1 MNKQEATQFIQQV
14 FQSPFDEQ
22 RFGRFAA
29 ELLNEIEPKPFN
41 YSGTLIKDAYKH
53 YVQQYKRIGTYT
65 DPDGDEVD
73 ILIVHLKQGTTLE
86 RARTMQRN
94 FIAHYL
100 RDRGDRD
107 AALVAYYSDD
117 EPDWRFS
124 LVRMAYKRVQDEAS
138 GKIKVVEELTPARR
152 YSFLVGETEPSHTA
166 QQQFIT
172 LLTEERSNPTLDD
185 LEAAFN
191 IETVTKEFF
200 EKYKGLFLRLYE
212 ALDGLVR
219 TNPTVRAEFTSKAL
233 DTRHFAKKLLGQI
246 VFLYFLQKKGWLG
259 VQPGAAWGS
268 GPKDFLRR
276 PFDGQWGAYT
286 NFFNERLEPLFYAA
300 LARQRPD
307 NHYAPL
313 GCQIPFL
320 NGGLFEP
327 LQDYDWQGVDIL
339 LDNELFA
346 AIFDTFDLYN
356 FTVRENEPLE
366 KEVAVDPEMLGKVFE
381 NLLEVTDR
389 KSKGAFYTP
398 REIVQYM
405 CQESLINYLDTALN
419 RQEVPVVA
427 EAPTQATLFGDT
439 PPRQAT
445 LTAWERRE
453 RVPRE
458 ELAKLIRKGEQVKE
472 FEAAKESGTKA
483 YTYQLAEALRR
494 HAGLLDEALANIKIC
509 DPAIGSGAFP
519 VGMMQEIV
527 RAREVL
533 TVYVGDDTRSRVSL
547 RNAVSDAT
555 TAYTTNRSAYAFKRH
570 AIQES
575 IYGVDID
582 PGAVDIA
589 KLRLWLS
596 LVVDEEDYRTIKP
609 LPNLDYKIV
618 CGNSLLRTE
627 KTLFNNHLLHT
638 LQERQA
644 DYFVET
650 DPTQKHAQQTEIAD
664 LITQITGGTFDFE
677 IYFSKIFEQHGGFD
691 VVIGNPPYVRQE
703 LFTAQKPQ
711 LKAAFPKVFA
721 GTADLLV
728 YFYAKGIELLRPHG
742 TLALITSNKFMRA
755 GYGEKL
761 RTHLT
766 SATTLHTVIDFGDL
780 PVFDA
785 TAYPCIVLVQKQ
797 EPREGQTFQALNV
810 NEMGVLAGL
819 PQEID
824 AMAWAL
830 PQVVLSPKGWSLE
843 HPEILA
849 LLNKLRKVGQPLGEY
864 VKNRFYSGI
873 KTGLNQAFVIDKCT
887 KEELLGQNRELQQFI
902 KPWLQGRDLKRWSVD
917 WSGNYIIY
925 IPWTFPIE
933 QFPEIE
939 QHFQKY
945 KKALT
950 KRPEVQEG
958 RHPWYSMSRYAADYI
973 NEFANPKIVY
983 PDIAK
988 KPEFAYDTSGAL
1000 GGNTMYIIPTSE
1012 MHLLPILNSPLI
1024 DFFYNQ
1030 ISSTIRGDYLRFI
1043 AQYMSQLP
1051 IPTHVDSHIKNLLEK
1066 KARELLDLK
1075 GKGSQV
1081 GKLEKQINQLVY
1093 QLYDLTNAEIG
1104 LVEAQVSR

>member
-14 FQSPFDEQ
+14 FQSPFNEQ

-29 ELLNEIEPKPFN
+29 ELLNEIEAKPFS
-41 YSGTLIKDAYKH
+41 YSGPYIKDAYKQ

-65 DPDGDEVD
+65 DPSGDEVD

-124 LVRMAYKRVQDEAS
+124 LVRMAYQRVQDEAS

-191 IETVTKEFF
+191 LETVTKEFF

-212 ALDGLVR
+212 ALDGLAR
-219 TNPTVRAEFTSKAL
+219 INPTVRAEFTTKAL

-276 PFDGQWGAYT
+276 LFDGQWGGYT

-327 LQDYDWQGVDIL
+327 LQGYDWQGVDIL

-439 PPRQAT
+439 PPHQAT
-445 LTAWERRE
+445 LTTWARRE

-494 HAGLLDEALANIKIC
+494 HAGLLDEALASIKIC

-533 TVYVGDDTRSRVSL
+533 TSYLGDNTL
-547 RNAVSDAT
+547 RT
-555 TAYTTNRSAYAFKRH
+555 AYAFKRH

-618 CGNSLLRTE
+618 RGNSLLGYPFKSRNTQEIERWKREYFDVTNPSQKRILRE
-627 KTLFNNHLLHT
+627 KID
-638 LQERQA
+638 ERINGIYVNSA
-644 DYFVET
+644 KALGYKVN
-650 DPTQKHAQQTEIAD
+650 
-664 LITQITGGTFDFE
+664 FDFQ
-677 IYFSKIFEQHGGFD
+677 INFSEVFDQKGGFD
-691 VVIGNPPYVRQE
+691 IAIGNPPYVRADGDE
-703 LFTAQKPQ
+703 AYLAMRRAIESSGEYDTLWEKWD
-711 LKAAFPKVFA
+711 LYVAFIE
-721 GTADLLV
+721 
-728 YFYAKGIELLRPHG
+728 KGYKLLRPQG
-742 TLALITSNKFMRA
+742 TTTMIVSDAYCHAKYAIKSQKWFLKNSLIERLDFLSKIKIFDAEVHNVIYFFKKADGQQNIPLRCVHYPKFGDILQLPSDRQSNLNYRVFFPEEKTVQQFTVETIPLERICYISKGMAVHAHEDRAPGAFKLGDLVADSMDDIHSKPFVEGKHLARWMPLTHKWLEWDTQRA
-755 GYGEKL
+755 PALFSRPTFPEMYSVYEKL
-761 RTHLT
+761 ISIDMAAGTEQLCVTYDNRQLIHNH
-766 SATTLHTVIDFGDL
+766 SAWSFLPWHTL
-780 PVFDA
+780 
-785 TAYPCIVLVQKQ
+785 
-797 EPREGQTFQALNV
+797 
-810 NEMGVLAGL
+810 
-819 PQEID
+819 
-824 AMAWAL
+824 
-830 PQVVLSPKGWSLE
+830 
-843 HPEILA
+843 
-849 LLNKLRKVGQPLGEY
+849 
-864 VKNRFYSGI
+864 SGI
-873 KTGLNQAFVIDKCT
+873 YNSSIKKTA
-887 KEELLGQNRELQQFI
+887 
-902 KPWLQGRDLKRWSVD
+902 
-917 WSGNYIIY
+917 
-925 IPWTFPIE
+925 
-933 QFPEIE
+933 
-939 QHFQKY
+939 
-945 KKALT
+945 
-950 KRPEVQEG
+950 
-958 RHPWYSMSRYAADYI
+958 RYAYEKSTNPNLPKREMLEEISKQFLVKYLLAVMNSTIAREYLR
-973 NEFANPKIVY
+973 ANRRSNLHLY
-983 PDIAK
+983 PDDWK
-988 KPEFAYDTSGAL
+988 K
-1000 GGNTMYIIPTSE
+1000 
-1012 MHLLPILNSPLI
+1012 
-1024 DFFYNQ
+1024 
-1030 ISSTIRGDYLRFI
+1030 
-1043 AQYMSQLP
+1043 LP
-1051 IPTHVDSHIKNLLEK
+1051 IPDVSLEQQQPIVEIVDRILDMKSANLKADISTLEEK
-1066 KARELLDLK
+1066 LD
-1075 GKGSQV
+1075 
-1081 GKLEKQINQLVY
+1081 NLVA
-1093 QLYDLTNAEIG
+1093 QLYG
-1104 LVEAQVSR
+1104 VELD

>member
-29 ELLNEIEPKPFN
+29 ELLNEIEAKPFN
-41 YSGTLIKDAYKH
+41 YSGPYIKDAYKH

-65 DPDGDEVD
+65 DPSGDEVD

-124 LVRMAYKRVQDEAS
+124 LVRMAYQRVQDEAS

-219 TNPTVRAEFTSKAL
+219 TSPTVRAEFTAKAL

-276 PFDGQWGAYT
+276 LFDGQWGAYT
-286 NFFNERLEPLFYAA
+286 NFFNERLEPLFYEA

-307 NHYAPL
+307 NRYAPL

-327 LQDYDWQGVDIL
+327 LQGYDWQRVDIL

-346 AIFDTFDLYN
+346 AIFATFDLYN

-419 RQEVPVVA
+419 RQEVPVLA
-427 EAPTQATLFGDT
+427 AAPTQATLFGDA
-439 PPRQAT
+439 PSRQAT

-533 TVYVGDDTRSRVSL
+533 TVYVGDDARNRVSL
-547 RNAVSDAT
+547 RNSVSDAT
-555 TAYTTNRSAYAFKRH
+555 TAYTTDRSAYAFKRH

-627 KTLFNNHLLHT
+627 KTLFNNNLLHT
-638 LQERQA
+638 LQERQSA
-644 DYFVET
+644 YFVEI
-650 DPTQKHAQQTEIAD
+650 DPGAKTRATP
-664 LITQITGGTFDFE
+664 
-677 IYFSKIFEQHGGFD
+677 
-691 VVIGNPPYVRQE
+691 GNR
-703 LFTAQKPQ
+703 
-711 LKAAFPKVFA
+711 
-721 GTADLLV
+721 
-728 YFYAKGIELLRPHG
+728 
-742 TLALITSNKFMRA
+742 
-755 GYGEKL
+755 
-761 RTHLT
+761 
-766 SATTLHTVIDFGDL
+766 
-780 PVFDA
+780 
-785 TAYPCIVLVQKQ
+785 
-797 EPREGQTFQALNV
+797 
-810 NEMGVLAGL
+810 
-819 PQEID
+819 
-824 AMAWAL
+824 
-830 PQVVLSPKGWSLE
+830 
-843 HPEILA
+843 
-849 LLNKLRKVGQPLGEY
+849 
-864 VKNRFYSGI
+864 
-873 KTGLNQAFVIDKCT
+873 
-887 KEELLGQNRELQQFI
+887 
-902 KPWLQGRDLKRWSVD
+902 
-917 WSGNYIIY
+917 
-925 IPWTFPIE
+925 
-933 QFPEIE
+933 
-939 QHFQKY
+939 
-945 KKALT
+945 
-950 KRPEVQEG
+950 
-958 RHPWYSMSRYAADYI
+958 
-973 NEFANPKIVY
+973 
-983 PDIAK
+983 
-988 KPEFAYDTSGAL
+988 
-1000 GGNTMYIIPTSE
+1000 
-1012 MHLLPILNSPLI
+1012 
-1024 DFFYNQ
+1024 
-1030 ISSTIRGDYLRFI
+1030 
-1043 AQYMSQLP
+1043 
-1051 IPTHVDSHIKNLLEK
+1051 HVDRTDYRRRL
-1066 KARELLDLK
+1066 
-1075 GKGSQV
+1075 
-1081 GKLEKQINQLVY
+1081 
-1093 QLYDLTNAEIG
+1093 
-1104 LVEAQVSR
+1104 

>member
-29 ELLNEIEPKPFN
+29 ELLNEIKDKSFIR
-41 YSGTLIKDAYKH
+41 SGQYIKDAFKQ
-53 YVQQYKRIGTYT
+53 YVRSYRRIGIYT
-65 DPDGDEVD
+65 DPNGDEVD
-73 ILIVHLKQGTTLE
+73 VLIVHLRQGTTLE

-100 RDRGDRD
+100 RDGGARD

-191 IETVTKEFF
+191 LETVTKEFF

-219 TNPTVRAEFTSKAL
+219 TNPMVRAEFTAKAL

-276 PFDGQWGAYT
+276 LFDGHWGDYT
-286 NFFNERLEPLFYAA
+286 NFFNERLEPLFYKA

-307 NHYAPL
+307 NLYEPL

-327 LQDYDWQGVDIL
+327 LQGYDWQRVDIL

-346 AIFDTFDLYN
+346 AIFATFDLYN

-419 RQEVPVVA
+419 LQEVPVVA
-427 EAPTQATLFGDT
+427 EAPTQATLFGDA
-439 PPRQAT
+439 PPHQAT
-445 LTAWERRE
+445 LTTWARRE

-472 FEAAKESGTKA
+472 FEAAKERGTKA
-483 YTYQLAEALRR
+483 YPPQLDEKVRR
-494 HAGLLDEALANIKIC
+494 HAGLLDDALASIKIC

-533 TVYVGDDTRSRVSL
+533 TVYLGDDA
-547 RNAVSDAT
+547 RNSVSDVT
-555 TAYTTNRSAYAFKRH
+555 TAYTADRSAYAFKRH

-627 KTLFNNHLLHT
+627 KTLFNNNLLHT
-638 LQERQA
+638 LQERQSA
-644 DYFVET
+644 YFIET
-650 DPTQKHAQQTEIAD
+650 DPAQKHAQHQEID
-664 LITQITGGTFDFE
+664 TLIEQITGGAFDFE
-677 IYFSKIFEQHGGFD
+677 IYFSKIFENQGGFD

-703 LFTAQKPQ
+703 LLTAQKPQ

-797 EPREGQTFQALNV
+797 EPQEEQTFQALNV
-810 NEMGVLAGL
+810 NEMGVLQRL
-819 PQEID
+819 PQEVD
-824 AMAWAL
+824 AMAWTL
-830 PQVVLSPKGWSLE
+830 PQKKFNEDKNGWVLSKPKEG
-843 HPEILA
+843 IL
-849 LLNKLRKVGQPLGEY
+849 NDKLKRKGLPLRVIVKGQ
-864 VKNRFYSGI
+864 FYRGVV
-873 KTGLNQAFVIDKCT
+873 TGADSIFVIDEDT
-887 KEELLGQNRELQQFI
+887 RNNLLELDPRSDEII
-902 KPWLQGRDLKRWSVD
+902 KPWLRGKDVQKWSTNWERLYVIFTRRGISINDYPAITDYLRQHKPRLVPGINGGRKPGSYKWYEIQDSTD
-917 WSGNYIIY
+917 YY
-925 IPWTFPIE
+925 M
-933 QFPEIE
+933 EIE
-939 QHFQKY
+939 K
-945 KKALT
+945 
-950 KRPEVQEG
+950 
-958 RHPWYSMSRYAADYI
+958 
-973 NEFANPKIVY
+973 PKIVY
-983 PDIAK
+983 QKFQVEPKFSIDKGGFFVNSAIWMLVADN
-988 KPEFAYDTSGAL
+988 PAL
-1000 GGNTMYIIPTSE
+1000 VG
-1012 MHLLPILNSPLI
+1012 ILNSKLGWYLIQNHCTRIQNGYQLIWEYFGNIPIVLGDTEERNLLASLVEQMISLRQSNPLI
-1024 DFFYNQ
+1024 DLAEY
-1030 ISSTIRGDYLRFI
+1030 
-1043 AQYMSQLP
+1043 
-1051 IPTHVDSHIKNLLEK
+1051 
-1066 KARELLDLK
+1066 
-1075 GKGSQV
+1075 
-1081 GKLEKQINQLVY
+1081 EKQVNTIVY
-1093 QLYDLTNAEIG
+1093 KIYDLTDAEIA
-1104 LVEAQVSR
+1104 LVEAQVDR